1 MNNEFQ
7 LSVGV
12 ETKPHEVLEFA
23 IFPVFRILC
32 PNCPILFSQHMHH
45 DAQTAATVRSTCV
58 EMLPAYP
65 AEDFV
70 VVTLRTLTQLAAH
83 ALVDIPEQVG
93 RIYQLR

>member
-1 MNNEFQ
+1 MWRQN
-7 LSVGV
+7 L
-12 ETKPHEVLEFA
+12 TICHKVLEFD
-23 IFPVFRILC
+23 IFPAFRILC

-83 ALVDIPEQVG
+83 ALVDIPEQV
-93 RIYQLR
+93 RRPRPD

>member
-1 MNNEFQ
+1 
-7 LSVGV
+7 
-12 ETKPHEVLEFA
+12 
-23 IFPVFRILC
+23 
-32 PNCPILFSQHMHH
+32 MHH
-45 DAQTAATVRSTCV
+45 DAQTAAAVRSTCV

-93 RIYQLR
+93 REGG